1 MLTVGDIS
9 IWYLA
14 QNQILNNKRW
24 IRETACAPYFREW
37 VITGRRGYS
46 LRWRH
51 NDRDGVSNHQP
62 HDYLCC
68 FLFRRRSKETS
79 KLRVTGLCTGNSPVT
94 GEFPAQKASNAGN
107 VSIWWRH
114 YVLERRRFGCSSFIS
129 YQLEIFQPQFPF
141 LSRNHYCL
149 VYYHFINYL
158 KIIVWY
164 ISRNHVWPDPGA
176 WPWEKKHRETSHC
189 QVERGGSKRNIQLR
203 PRHKLPPFHRRHF
216 QMYFLKKKCMNFS

>member
-1 MLTVGDIS
+1 MRQRVRLIFE
-9 IWYLA
+9 
-14 QNQILNNKRW
+14 NEW
-24 IRETACAPYFREW
+24 IW

-94 GEFPAQKASNAGN
+94 GEFPAQKARNAGN

-114 YVLERRRFGCSSFIS
+114 HVLESRRFGCSSFIS
-129 YQLEIFQPQFPF
+129 YHLEIFQPQFPF
-141 LSRNHYCL
+141 LNRNHYCL

-164 ISRNHVWPDPGA
+164 TSRNHVWPDPGV

-216 QMYFLKKKCMNFS
+216 QMHFLKKKCMNFS